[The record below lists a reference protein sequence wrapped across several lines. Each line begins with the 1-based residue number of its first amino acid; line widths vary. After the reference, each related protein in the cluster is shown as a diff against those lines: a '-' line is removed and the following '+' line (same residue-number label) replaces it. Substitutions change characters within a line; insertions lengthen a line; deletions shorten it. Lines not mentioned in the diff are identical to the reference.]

1 MNISKNKNKHK
12 ELQYIDGIPIPKEQ
26 TIDKESPARS
36 IAKAISWR
44 IVASST
50 TFIIFYFTAGTKVA
64 LEIITAAVGIE
75 AISKML
81 IYYIHERIW
90 ANVLWGKNWMR
101 YKLIRRIKL
110 KFIKSKRR
118 RRKHI

>member
-1 MNISKNKNKHK
+1 MSTKKPEPRK
-12 ELQYIDGIPIPKEQ
+12 EFQKIDGVMVPKEQ

-44 IVASST
+44 IIASLT
-50 TFIIFYFTAGTKVA
+50 TFIIFYFTAGSKVA
-64 LEIITAAVGIE
+64 LEVITAAVGIE

-81 IYYIHERIW
+81 IYYMHERIW
-90 ANVLWGKNWMR
+90 ANIYWGKYWMR

-110 KFIKSKRR
+110 EYIRYS
-118 RRKHI
+118 RRKMQ